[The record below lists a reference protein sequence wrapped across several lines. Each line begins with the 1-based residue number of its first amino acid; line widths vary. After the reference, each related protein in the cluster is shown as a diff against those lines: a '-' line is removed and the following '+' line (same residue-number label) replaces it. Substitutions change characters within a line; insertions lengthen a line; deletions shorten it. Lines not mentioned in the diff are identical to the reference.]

1 MNIRKQFVPNC
12 TTRAERKVILKITL
26 MEIVVMVDTLTQTYL
41 VCDSETLSTESV
53 N

>member
-1 MNIRKQFVPNC
+1 MYDKSWKEGYF
-12 TTRAERKVILKITL
+12 EDYTL
-26 MEIVVMVDTLTQTYL
+26 IEIVVMVDALTQTYL